1 MVVCREMG
9 QASKEEEEDEEEEA
23 TAREAGPDLISS
35 PGNLTDIN
43 LINAQQQIPRGQHAS
58 TFLGTSKSL

>member
-1 MVVCREMG
+1 MG
-9 QASKEEEEDEEEEA
+9 QASKEEEEDEEEEEV

-35 PGNLTDIN
+35 PGELTAIN

-58 TFLGTSKSL
+58 TFPGTSKSL